1 MLWSAALL
9 AAPTGSAPRLSAAVY
24 AAGSLICHQRPE
36 RSFHYD
42 GAQYPVCARCLG
54 LYLGALTGVVLW
66 VAVAGVRSAPN
77 PRARW
82 FTSAR
87 ARTLLIVV
95 GVPTLASVGLG
106 MLGVWDANN
115 VLRAAIAWPLGAA
128 IMVVVAA
135 VGSGDLR

>member
-9 AAPTGSAPRLSAAVY
+9 AAPTGNAPRLSAAVY

-66 VAVAGVRSAPN
+66 VAVAGLRSAPS

-82 FTSAR
+82 FTAAR

-95 GVPTLASVGLG
+95 AVPTLASVGLG

-128 IMVVVAA
+128 IMVVVAG